1 MKIVSLNE
9 VLIICIHV
17 DDLLITGSSAIGIE
31 SLSQILKVGVQNDK
45 LEYSIV
51 FFGIRVYL
59 H

>member
-1 MKIVSLNE
+1 MSLNE